1 MPADNGP
8 ALDFSQSRTVKGHGL
23 ALAERVRAARGV
35 PQAIVKVAS
44 YAQGRSE
51 VMGQVNYITRKGK
64 LELETDEGE
73 QLTTV
78 EAQQGM
84 VRRWSRDFGHRKNS
98 RDTVHLVFSMPHGS
112 DPEALRNSVR
122 KVLQREFPDQEAAFV
137 IHEETKH
144 PHAHVVMKMQGR
156 KKKKR
161 LRLRKEDLHHLR
173 ETFAEA
179 AREEGVELAV
189 SPRAARGVGR
199 KGMKQAPYHLR
210 QKKMIPIA
218 EKETAQETVFELQKG
233 RIEEKPWEKA
243 MQKRNQAEREAY
255 QSEAVKLRAAAAR
268 QSQQDRA
275 MLLQAAAD
283 LERFSETM
291 PKPKTLRQTLLEFLG
306 VSAPSKLQDRKPPAK
321 GENGIE
327 R

>member
-1 MPADNGP
+1 
-8 ALDFSQSRTVKGHGL
+8 
-23 ALAERVRAARGV
+23 
-35 PQAIVKVAS
+35 
-44 YAQGRSE
+44 
-51 VMGQVNYITRKGK
+51 
-64 LELETDEGE
+64 
-73 QLTTV
+73 
-78 EAQQGM
+78 
-84 VRRWSRDFGHRKNS
+84 
-98 RDTVHLVFSMPHGS
+98 
-112 DPEALRNSVR
+112 
-122 KVLQREFPDQEAAFV
+122 
-137 IHEETKH
+137 
-144 PHAHVVMKMQGR
+144 MKMQGR